1 MDNQKGL
8 VFQKLRDSGIH
19 RNKNLNCSYV
29 MVLVVEFLG
38 FFLNLIFKNIFEALY
53 LMVLVST
60 VRIAPAVHQVWGF

>member
-38 FFLNLIFKNIFEALY
+38 FF
-53 LMVLVST
+53 
-60 VRIAPAVHQVWGF
+60 